1 MLFREKN
8 NDEIE
13 IQLTYLEREIIY
25 NALRHYSAYGK
36 DDSYITDNI
45 PCICE
50 MMNVVVLPEFEK
62 RGRNDK

>member
-13 IQLTYLEREIIY
+13 IHLTCLEREIIY

-50 MMNVVVLPEFEK
+50 MMNVVALPEFEK